1 MRRYRSVVVAVVD
14 DDNIDAVAAVVSRTS
29 VDIVSIVEYSDISGD
44 SIGNDVRRRKE
55 ERSSIILVGWKFE
68 SRST

>member
-1 MRRYRSVVVAVVD
+1 LRRYRSVVVAVVD